1 MDDLTWVIHDGS
13 DAVLVTVRGPFTLRS
28 TVAFGAVLRKLL
40 MDRGRVVADVSDV
53 HVLRRATVVVFAT
66 ALTHAGGWP
75 FARLVLVDTVGRVAS
90 ALQAIG
96 GTAEVSLVPDPDAAP
111 AALDRRPRRI
121 RRTTDLPLTAAAPAY
136 ARALVR
142 AACAD
147 WSIDGVEDCCVV
159 VNELVTNAVEHA
171 GGARALLLT
180 YDHRG
185 LTISVQDG
193 STILPSKTLGPQP
206 SGLRLVQELS
216 TSWGA
221 LRHDDGKTVWA
232 SVLPTPEGGRS

>member
-90 ALQAIG
+90 ALQAVG
-96 GTAEVSLVPDPDAAP
+96 GTAEVWLVPEPDAAP

-171 GGARALLLT
+171 GGARGLLLT

-216 TSWGA
+216 KSWGA